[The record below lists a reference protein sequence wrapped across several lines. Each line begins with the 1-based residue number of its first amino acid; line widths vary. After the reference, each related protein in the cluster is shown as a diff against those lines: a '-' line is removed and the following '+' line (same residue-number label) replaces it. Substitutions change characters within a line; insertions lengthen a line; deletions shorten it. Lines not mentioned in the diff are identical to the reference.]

1 MIALFA
7 VVFSV
12 YVVFWAVIL
21 SLFAVLLAIAC
32 TGLFLLVAPIWLPF
46 SNMGGALISLGGG
59 AACIG
64 LTLFA
69 FLGAVY
75 VAKGLIALSR
85 SMVHGIKRLF
95 IRKKEAA

>member
-21 SLFAVLLAIAC
+21 SLFAVVLAIAC

-46 SNMGGALISLGGG
+46 SNMGGALMNLLTGLPALILGVLLPDSIG
-59 AACIG
+59 AD
-64 LTLFA
+64 
-69 FLGAVY
+69 
-75 VAKGLIALSR
+75 
-85 SMVHGIKRLF
+85 
-95 IRKKEAA
+95 RKSVV